1 MLPQSPRVGGIQ
13 RAHGAQRHRAASS
26 EAERPAMTKSK
37 KQKRPRTTEDGLRV
51 RWNAKL
57 YYRLYWMLMDTRKT
71 LVVANPDSKSAF
83 IYVSFYP
90 PLPPEAK

>member
-1 MLPQSPRVGGIQ
+1 
-13 RAHGAQRHRAASS
+13 
-26 EAERPAMTKSK
+26 
-37 KQKRPRTTEDGLRV
+37 
-51 RWNAKL
+51 
-57 YYRLYWMLMDTRKT
+57 MLMDTRKT